1 MSFFNKIID
10 RAKHG
15 NHNSIKEEKSPQQ
28 QQQHLQQQP
37 ELSKGDSNRS
47 FFGIHTPHSSTS
59 SSHATNSMQEQPQ
72 SQLPKVQEEAGSNN
86 NHYATGYVTPRQ
98 SQDLHQNMDIDT
110 PGKNKPIH
118 FFIIFSRCLTL
129 YPIDIRA
136 NEPTTT
142 TTPTSTPAATFGTI
156 ARR

>member
-118 FFIIFSRCLTL
+118 FFFSLFN
-129 YPIDIRA
+129 PIS
-136 NEPTTT
+136 N
-142 TTPTSTPAATFGTI
+142 
-156 ARR
+156 